1 MKNSKPF
8 EHHSLAYYPASEIT
22 KIGFPTASGI
32 ELFFIHEILFLEGKS
47 NYTSIMTVNGE
58 ILVSKTLAEMHSKLP
73 KPFVRI
79 HKSFVINV
87 NLSISVNLKQ
97 RQVKLINGISVPI
110 SIRLKKNLQELIIG

>member
-1 MKNSKPF
+1 MNNSKPF
-8 EHHSLAYYPASEIT
+8 GHHSLPFYPAGEIT
-22 KIGFPTASGI
+22 KIGFPTAAGI

-47 NYTSIMTVNGE
+47 NYTSIMTVAGE

-87 NLSISVNLKQ
+87 NLSISIDLKQ
-97 RQVKLINGISVPI
+97 RQVKLINGILVPI